1 MYLNTVLQRDDSE
14 LTKQVVLCQR
24 ELNIDGDFYPQ
35 TKADMDFLSITEE
48 NVSQNNAGKLKEIL
62 TKNARASA
70 YTYLLEKA
78 RSHSKVN
85 DTIYTNCDGC
95 NHYNDSRFTPDIT
108 NNLFRFRTRTFLVK
122 NNFRNNDR
130 NTNILCPLCEQADD
144 TQEHIFQ
151 CQVIIEQYGR
161 PCASQYSD
169 IYSNNVEILFRVA
182 NELKRLVEIREKIL
196 NPDDDDA
203 D

>member
-24 ELNIDGDFYPQ
+24 KLNIDGDFYPQ

-62 TKNARASA
+62 TKHARASA

-85 DTIYTNCDGC
+85 DTIYANCDGC

-122 NNFRNNDR
+122 NNFGNNYR

-151 CQVIIEQYGR
+151 CHVIIEQYGR
-161 PCASQYSD
+161 PFTSQYSD
-169 IYSNNVEILFRVA
+169 IYSNDIEVLFGVA
-182 NELKRLVEIREKIL
+182 RELKSLVE
-196 NPDDDDA
+196 
-203 D
+203 